1 MRWLQAKRSATEGCY
16 YLRFLRKG
24 KRIWQSVGT
33 DADVAVVSLRNAEH
47 ELEGISL
54 GRSASNPSVRRKSA
68 VSLDD
73 AIKSYLAEVL
83 ADAPGQPH

>member
-1 MRWLQAKRSATEGCY
+1 MRWLQAKRSATLKGVVSS
-16 YLRFLRKG
+16 LPRKG

-73 AIKSYLAEVL
+73 AIK
-83 ADAPGQPH
+83 